1 MPFLYIY
8 SPSDFI
14 NALPIEANGGTAAG
28 SGNYT
33 LQLKPGATPT
43 LIEVTDDDLIFDEID
58 STQSLTNTIN
68 LDGNSYSAG
77 TTINTAYDLTN
88 SDTDHQVTTF
98 HFGGDGYQQ
107 GSVDGLV
114 STIPLEEGV
123 EYNFDSRRTSHQEDN
138 RYEDFVAC
146 FTTGAAIETKRGL
159 IYVQDLVVGDMILT
173 LDNGFQPLRLILQR
187 SVSST
192 DLVEKPKLRPV
203 RITAGALG
211 QGMPARDLLVSPQH
225 RFLTHSPIA
234 KRMFGEAEVL
244 ISAKK
249 LTALPGIWVEEACE
263 KVVYYHLVMDQHE
276 IVYAEG
282 APTESYFFGK
292 MALLTLDPE
301 ARIEMETLFPE
312 LFLPNFTALQA
323 RPIPTNKKQ
332 LNFAQRHEKNS
343 KPLLMSNVSLSAQH
357 RTRDANVV
365 CNPK

>member
-192 DLVEKPKLRPV
+192 DLAEKPKLRPV

-292 MALLTLDPE
+292 MALLTLGSE
-301 ARIEMETLFPE
+301 ARIEMEALFPE